1 MSAIDLQRAGG
12 VATIRLDRPDRL
24 NAFDPGMS
32 AELLAAVRDVAA
44 DASVRAVVLTGA
56 GRAFSSGLDLATM
69 DDDVTAPDGR
79 PDLERI
85 LVERFHPV
93 VTCIRAMPKPV
104 VAVVRGPAVGVGV
117 SLALCCDLVV
127 ASESAYFLLAFV
139 NLGLVPDGGASL
151 LVPSRV
157 GMARALRMAMLG
169 EPMGAR
175 EAADCGLIDRACAD
189 DELDAELDALVA
201 RLAAG
206 PTQAYA
212 AIKRQLN
219 HWLLARMPE
228 HLELEASMQQE
239 LAGTADFREGVT
251 AFVEKRAPRFTGS

>member
-1 MSAIDLQRAGG
+1 
-12 VATIRLDRPDRL
+12 
-24 NAFDPGMS
+24 
-32 AELLAAVRDVAA
+32 
-44 DASVRAVVLTGA
+44 
-56 GRAFSSGLDLATM
+56 
-69 DDDVTAPDGR
+69 
-79 PDLERI
+79 
-85 LVERFHPV
+85 
-93 VTCIRAMPKPV
+93 
-104 VAVVRGPAVGVGV
+104 
-117 SLALCCDLVV
+117 
-127 ASESAYFLLAFV
+127 
-139 NLGLVPDGGASL
+139 
-151 LVPSRV
+151 
-157 GMARALRMAMLG
+157 MLG